1 VIPPSLLESLRALQD
16 EIRLDARHCY
26 WKGKARVPGV
36 TTVIKVMDAPALDAW
51 KVRVQVEGTA
61 RAAFNNPPPHVS
73 WDSEAHELA
82 AEVEYVE
89 RLTAIAKEEFEHERL
104 ANEAADV
111 GKQVHAL
118 IEHAVRT
125 QLGENVG
132 GSLQVPTVTD
142 EALFIFAGW
151 ADWAKRVGLKPIM
164 AEGRV
169 YHTGQDFCGT
179 FDLLAD
185 VNGRPAILDWKSS
198 PKVYPER
205 RMQSAAYR
213 HALTYSGWPALDGYI
228 VTLPRDGGE
237 IEMAQLGP
245 ADDGAFEAFMSCL
258 HLYRWL
264 RQLEKAERDARKE
277 AAA

>member
-16 EIRLDARHCY
+16 EISIDKRHCY
-26 WKGKARVPGV
+26 RRNKQIVPGV
-36 TTVIKVMDAPALDAW
+36 TTVIRVMDAPALDAW

-61 RAAFNNPPPHVS
+61 RAAWNYPPPT
-73 WDSEAHELA
+73 WAHDGSVDEGTKLA
-82 AEVEYVE
+82 AEAEYIDE
-89 RLTAIAKEEFEHERL
+89 LARLAKEEFEHERL

-125 QLGENVG
+125 QLGESVEA
-132 GSLQVPTVTD
+132 PTVTD

-169 YHTGQDFCGT
+169 YHAGQDFCGT

-237 IEMAQLGP
+237 IEMAKLGP